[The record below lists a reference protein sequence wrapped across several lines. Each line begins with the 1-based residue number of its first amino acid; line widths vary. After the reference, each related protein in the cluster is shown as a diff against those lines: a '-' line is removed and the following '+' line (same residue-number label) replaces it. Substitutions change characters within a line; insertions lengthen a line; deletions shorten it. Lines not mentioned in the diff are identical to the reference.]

1 MRHFKTLALAIS
13 AISISIF
20 FYNCG
25 GNDPDDGIWTD
36 DGGESGYLTA
46 NTLKSTYKAFEVAG
60 LSFSE
65 QVNAGN
71 YQGAVDSIS
80 VDFKAEDSL
89 AWFMV
94 PNLGE
99 GIYDAWVAVDGD
111 TVMFSFDVAASEVT
125 DADVEIAE
133 FVTKQEELQ
142 KDIDAYI
149 DSLIADSVR
158 GFEDLQS
165 DKLVWAQI
173 AEASKTEIENLD
185 ADGKMALA
193 QLLNANQELF
203 ETLDEMLL
211 GELPGFKKTKKEDCV
226 KLIKQG
232 KQEIKDGKLFTGMGT
247 SVLSFWCSLKY
258 VAGHKDANIGSK
270 AFVLFD
276 NLVLGPGMSVINTVT
291 NFVGRRIDALSIET
305 QELTNKVSIPDLL
318 EELESAKKQRELI
331 FRDGEPE
338 PLVALIKFRSIDASD
353 VGTEGPIGGT
363 ADFFNELISVY
374 DKMIEA
380 SEQPLV
386 WRPGFEP
393 KKYAVRKFNRF
404 LSIDKST
411 VSNSD
416 IVLINTQTRNDT
428 WEAAF
433 GNDGNE
439 TEPKFTFELVYDD
452 GEVRLEHTVNAKIV
466 EEISIQGQWSAT
478 EINGE
483 AMGTKS
489 SYYRD
494 DCPSLVDGWFRT
506 DKMDWTI
513 SDTTFT
519 FYEEG
524 ASAYMVYSWED
535 QSKCTYQSFDE
546 IVDDYKNTSTSGF
559 EYNGKTFSFHNKL
572 DDIRMGGTITWQD
585 KDNFTFVIN
594 DEGDSYTI
602 KLKRK

>member
-1 MRHFKTLALAIS
+1 MALAIS
-13 AISISIF
+13 AISLSIF

-36 DGGESGYLTA
+36 DGGGSGYLTA
-46 NTLKSTYKAFEVAG
+46 NTLKSTYKAYEVAG

-65 QVNAGN
+65 EVSAGT

-80 VDFKAEDSL
+80 VDFRAEDSL

-94 PNLGE
+94 PNLSE
-99 GIYDAWVAVDGD
+99 GIYDAWVAIDGD
-111 TVMFSFDVAASEVT
+111 TLMFSFDVAASEIT
-125 DADVEIAE
+125 DADEEINRI
-133 FVTKQEELQ
+133 VTEQANLQIEL
-142 KDIDAYI
+142 DAYI
-149 DSLIADSVR
+149 DSLIADSLP
-158 GFEDLQS
+158 GFEDARA
-165 DKLVWAQI
+165 DKQVWAQI

-193 QLLNANQELF
+193 MMLSANEELLNE
-203 ETLDEMLL
+203 LDEMLL
-211 GELPGFKKTKKEDCV
+211 GSLPGFKRSTKEACTKLVAQGKKE
-226 KLIKQG
+226 L
-232 KQEIKDGKLFTGMGT
+232 KDGKTFTALGT
-247 SVLSFWCSLKY
+247 SVQAYWCSVKI
-258 VAGHKDANIGSK
+258 AGANNSKKMNSLDKAVYFVQNIEIGPVNSY
-270 AFVLFD
+270 LNTIT
-276 NLVLGPGMSVINTVT
+276 NLVTRKLDGISKQTQ
-291 NFVGRRIDALSIET
+291 ALTKKTGIAS
-305 QELTNKVSIPDLL
+305 LL
-318 EELESAKKQRELI
+318 EELESQKKQKQLI

-338 PLVALIKFRSIDASD
+338 ALVAKIRFRSIGNDD
-353 VGTEGPIGGT
+353 VNTEGIIGD
-363 ADFFNELISVY
+363 AAKFFDKLISIY
-374 DKMIEA
+374 DDMIEA

-393 KKYAVRKFNRF
+393 KRYAVRKFNRF

-433 GNDGNE
+433 GNDGTE
-439 TEPKFTFELVYDD
+439 EEPKFTFELVYDD

-524 ASAYMVYSWED
+524 ASAYIVYSWED

-559 EYNGKTFSFHNKL
+559 DYNGKTFSFHNKL

-585 KDNFTFVIN
+585 KDNFTFVLN
-594 DEGDSYTI
+594 DEGDSYII